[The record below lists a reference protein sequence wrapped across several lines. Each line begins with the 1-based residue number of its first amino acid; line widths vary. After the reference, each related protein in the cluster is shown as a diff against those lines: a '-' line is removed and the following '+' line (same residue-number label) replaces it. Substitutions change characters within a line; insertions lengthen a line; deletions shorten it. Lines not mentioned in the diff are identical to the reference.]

1 MEKMKKVSPF
11 RLSSLIRLEKDPKL
25 ALQLFLNPNP
35 GQIHNASPIRYS
47 ILSYDRIICKL
58 GRAKMFD
65 EMETILEKLKEDT
78 RVIPKEVIF
87 CNVISF
93 YGRARM
99 PERAIRT
106 FHRIPDFRCPRTMKS
121 ANSLLSSLLLCREFA
136 KMEEIISCF
145 GNYGCP
151 DVCTYNI
158 LINACCILGDLT
170 NAWNVFDEMRSRGPS
185 PNVITFGTLIN
196 GLCSNL
202 EMEKAIE
209 LKECMIREFKLK
221 PNAYLYAALIKGL
234 CKDNKL
240 DVAITMKEEM
250 LKKRVE
256 LDSAIYA
263 TLISAF
269 FKNGRKD
276 EVQGLLEEMNKNECK
291 CDTVTYNAMIH
302 GLSEEGDFDS
312 AFGVLNQMQEQGAE
326 PDVISYNVII
336 RGLCKKGKFRDANE
350 LFEDMP
356 RRKCTPDVVTY
367 RILFDGLCDGM
378 QFQEATLILDE
389 MVFKG
394 LSPRPESTSRFI
406 TGLVQGGDMELLL
419 RALNT
424 SARGNLIGADVWR
437 LIISTVCKEDK
448 LFEASEIVSSMACLF
463 PSASS
468 SYTLKVSNRQL
479 ADIYKEPGYMMACP
493 NAVLLV
499 LMVLLASHAIPM
511 ESRKVMKMEAS
522 LMTMNALPKGDI
534 PPSSPSDKGHDNG
547 DSTVSGHGGLPSVQS
562 HVDRNLESVPS
573 PTIGN

>member
-1 MEKMKKVSPF
+1 MEKLKKVSPF
-11 RLSSLIRLEKDPKL
+11 RLSSLIRLEKNPKL

-35 GQIHNASPIRYS
+35 GPTHNASPIRYS
-47 ILSYDRIICKL
+47 LLSYDRIICKL

-121 ANSLLSSLLLCREFA
+121 TNSLLSSLLLCREFA

-185 PNVITFGTLIN
+185 PNVVTFGTLIN

-209 LKECMIREFKLK
+209 LKESMIREFKLK

-269 FKNGRKD
+269 YKNGRKD

-291 CDTVTYNAMIH
+291 RDTVTYNAMIH

-326 PDVISYNVII
+326 PDVVSYNVII
-336 RGLCKKGKFRDANE
+336 RGLCKKGRLREANE

-378 QFQEATLILDE
+378 QFREAALILDE

-437 LIISTVCKEDK
+437 LIISTVCKEDN
-448 LFEASEIVSSMACLF
+448 LFEASVIVSSMACLF

-468 SYTLKVSNRQL
+468 SCTLKVSNRQL

-547 DSTVSGHGGLPSVQS
+547 DSAVSGHGGLPSVQS

>member
-1 MEKMKKVSPF
+1 MPSETSSSSPDTCFSQGSPYVQLVSKTLSDRLLGKYFDASEFDFDYEQSSLWSPVVSRTVWLTSPGNLCSKKPHIFLGVLDELSEEAVFLICMVSGFISYSLQHRKSKMEKLKKVSPF

-25 ALQLFLNPNP
+25 ALQLFLNPKP
-35 GQIHNASPIRYS
+35 GQIHNASTIRYS

-78 RVIPKEVIF
+78 CVIPKEVIF

-170 NAWNVFDEMRSRGPS
+170 NAWNVFDEMRSRGPL
-185 PNVITFGTLIN
+185 PNVVTFGTLIN

-209 LKECMIREFKLK
+209 LKESMIREFKLK

-240 DVAITMKEEM
+240 DVAISMKEEM

-269 FKNGRKD
+269 YKNGRKD

-336 RGLCKKGKFRDANE
+336 RGLCKKGKLRDANE

-378 QFQEATLILDE
+378 QFLEAALILDE

-437 LIISTVCKEDK
+437 LIISTVCKEDN
-448 LFEASEIVSSMACLF
+448 LFEASVIVSSMV
-463 PSASS
+463 
-468 SYTLKVSNRQL
+468 TK
-479 ADIYKEPGYMMACP
+479 
-493 NAVLLV
+493 
-499 LMVLLASHAIPM
+499 
-511 ESRKVMKMEAS
+511 
-522 LMTMNALPKGDI
+522 
-534 PPSSPSDKGHDNG
+534 
-547 DSTVSGHGGLPSVQS
+547 
-562 HVDRNLESVPS
+562 
-573 PTIGN
+573 